1 MKQSLSL
8 LSETQNYYA
17 GDISMKLPK
26 AHEMQALDRCAIEH
40 FGIPGIV
47 LMENAGLGT
56 VLMMEQKLGS
66 CKGKFA
72 IIFIGPGN
80 NGGDGLVIGRHL
92 HQRGCQPVFFFLVKP
107 DSLKGDAAINLHIIK
122 QLKLPFHVIDNSTR
136 VETIPVLYK
145 QLESRGKPCY
155 CIIDAIFGTG
165 LSRGLEGHFAGA
177 INLINRPDFAHN
189 VPVVSVDIPSGMD
202 SDSGRIH
209 GTSIVANLTATYGC
223 AKPGQIMHGGS
234 ELTGT
239 LQIIDIGIPPEAF
252 VKSPIPTE
260 LVTEDIAG
268 TWLKKLT
275 RDKSSHKGSHG
286 HLFVIAGSAGK
297 TGAAILAARGAL
309 RSGCGLITL
318 AAPYDL
324 NAIFE
329 ISLAEAM
336 TLPLP
341 TSSSIINVSDLSFII
356 KHLNDKNAI
365 VIGPG
370 LGQDKRTAELVVH
383 LYNNVSRPMVV
394 DADALNILALHR
406 DKIKQP
412 AGPRILTPHPGELAR
427 LIDTTPQNIQDNRL
441 QAAREAHA
449 SFNNS
454 KQVIIVLKGDGTVIV
469 SDNGEAMINT
479 SGNPGM
485 ATGGMGDVL
494 SGVIGSLISQGLN
507 CLEAAAAGV
516 FLHGTAA
523 DELHLQAGYGYT
535 ATEVADR
542 IPFTLKRFLLQETL

>member
-1 MKQSLSL
+1 
-8 LSETQNYYA
+8 
-17 GDISMKLPK
+17 MKLPK
-26 AHEMQALDRCAIEH
+26 AHEMQALDRCAIED

-56 VLMMEQKLGS
+56 VLMMDRELGS
-66 CKGKFA
+66 CKNKFA

-92 HQRGCQPVFFFLVKP
+92 HQRGCVPIFFFLVSP
-107 DSLKGDAAINLHIIK
+107 DSLEGDAATNLNVMRK
-122 QLKLPFHVIDNSTR
+122 LRLPFHIVDNPTR

-145 QLESRGKPCY
+145 QIESRGKPCY

-165 LSRGLEGHFAGA
+165 LSRKLEGHFADA

-189 VPVVSVDIPSGMD
+189 IPVVSVDTPSGMD
-202 SDSGRIH
+202 SDSGRIL

-223 AKPGQIMHGGS
+223 AKPGQIMQGSS
-234 ELTGT
+234 ELTGK

-260 LVTEDIAG
+260 LITEDIARK
-268 TWLKKLT
+268 WLRKLS
-275 RDKSSHKGSHG
+275 RDKSSHKGVHG
-286 HLFVIAGSAGK
+286 HVFVIAGSAGK
-297 TGAAILAARGAL
+297 TGAAILAAKGAL
-309 RSGCGLITL
+309 RSGCGLVTL

-324 NAIFE
+324 NVIFE
-329 ISLAEAM
+329 ISINEAM

-356 KHLNDKNAI
+356 KHLDDKNCI

-370 LGQDKRTAELVVH
+370 IGQDKRTAELVIH

-394 DADALNILALHR
+394 DADALNILAENR
-406 DKIKQP
+406 SKITKP

-427 LIDTTPQNIQDNRL
+427 LIDSTPRVIQDNRL
-441 QAAREAHA
+441 QAARDAHM
-449 SFNNS
+449 SFDNDE
-454 KQVIIVLKGDGTVIV
+454 QVIIVLKGDGTVIV
-469 SDNGEAMINT
+469 SDNGYAMINT

-494 SGVIGSLISQGLN
+494 SGVIGSLISQGLE
-507 CLEAAAAGV
+507 CLEAAAGGV
-516 FLHGTAA
+516 FLHGIAA
-523 DELHLQAGYGYT
+523 DDLHVDSGYGYT
-535 ATEVADR
+535 ASEVANR
-542 IPFTLKRFLLQETL
+542 IPLTLKRFLHRENT